1 MREYLDGP
9 LRARRPEEIAYAT
22 GRCPL
27 GHVLVASG
35 SKGIVAI
42 MVCGTAAALLRDLR
56 NEFPKAVLAGSP
68 KVPLAKVLAYI
79 AAPFGPFKPAL
90 DMRGTPL
97 QQAVWREVQKI
108 PAGKT
113 ASYSAIAEA
122 IGAPKAIRAVASSCT
137 HCRFAFAVPCHRV
150 VSKGEPSDAGAR
162 RRAEWLAYETRLLAT
177 RDNRPS

>member
-1 MREYLDGP
+1 MARFRDGP
-9 LRARRPEEIAYAT
+9 LRARRPEAIAYAT

-35 SKGIVAI
+35 SRGIVAI
-42 MVCGTAAALLRDLR
+42 MVRGTASALLRELR
-56 NEFPKAVLAGSP
+56 EEFPRAGLARSP
-68 KVPLAKVLAYI
+68 KAPLAKVLAYI

-108 PAGKT
+108 PTGRTK
-113 ASYSAIAEA
+113 SYSAIAEA

-162 RRAEWLAYETRLLAT
+162 RRAEWLAYETRLLAK
-177 RDNRPS
+177 RDNRAS